1 MKDTTVSER
10 NFSMRLKSSYEG
22 DTNTVASLAVEHKV
36 GDQWQP
42 LDLDVASPGFD
53 IFVYAIFA
61 CQHRFFRV
69 TCAERKLILNSA
81 AGTIVIGAD
90 NSWNMEILKIHF
102 SGQLGSGQVSPGDI
116 DYIVSRMKQCP
127 VSLNIREAPDT
138 ESTVILN

>member
-1 MKDTTVSER
+1 MSER

-22 DTNTVASLAVEHKV
+22 DTNAVTSLEVEHKV

-42 LDLDVASPGFD
+42 LDLNEASPGFD

-69 TCAERKLILNSA
+69 NCAERNLILNSA
-81 AGTIVIGAD
+81 AGSIVIGAD
-90 NSWNMEILKIHF
+90 KSWNMEILKIHF
-102 SGQLGSGQVSPGDI
+102 SGQLGSGKVVPGDI
-116 DYIVSRMKQCP
+116 DYIISRMKQCP

-138 ESTVILN
+138 ESTVTLN

>member
-1 MKDTTVSER
+1 MSER

-22 DTNTVASLAVEHKV
+22 DTNAVTSLEVEHKV

-42 LDLDVASPGFD
+42 LDLNEASPGFD

-69 TCAERKLILNSA
+69 NCAERNLILNSA
-81 AGTIVIGAD
+81 AGSIVIGAD

-102 SGQLGSGQVSPGDI
+102 SGQLGSGKVAPGDI
-116 DYIVSRMKQCP
+116 DYIISRMKQCP

-138 ESTVILN
+138 ESTVTLN

>member
-1 MKDTTVSER
+1 MSER
-10 NFSMRLKSSYEG
+10 NFNMRLKSTYEG
-22 DTNTVASLAVEHKV
+22 DTNTIASLEVEHRVK
-36 GDQWQP
+36 GEWQP
-42 LDLDVASPGFD
+42 LDLGIASPGFD

-69 TCAERKLILNSA
+69 NCAERKLVLNSA
-81 AGTIVIGAD
+81 EGSIVIGAD
-90 NSWNMEILKIHF
+90 KSWNMEILKIHF

-138 ESTVILN
+138 ESTITLI

>member
-1 MKDTTVSER
+1 MSER

-22 DTNTVASLAVEHKV
+22 DANTVASLAVEHQV

-53 IFVYAIFA
+53 IFVYAIFT

-69 TCAERKLILNSA
+69 NCAERHLILNSA
-81 AGTIVIGAD
+81 EGSIVIGAD
-90 NSWNMEILKIHF
+90 KSWNMEILKIHF
-102 SGQLGSGQVSPGDI
+102 SGQLGSGKATPGDI

-138 ESTVILN
+138 ESTVTLN